1 MTIMKKLFYILAAAA
16 LLAGLS
22 GCGKNEAPVPQD
34 TVDLRYRVQDSY
46 ELAAV
51 SPQAFT
57 IVVKSSKPWTIRSY
71 HPEWCIISEEEGEAQ
86 PDSLVHIG
94 QGENTTVRVQYYDNT
109 DLDDRTDI
117 IEIASDGFI
126 GKKVSIY
133 QKGIAYLRVP
143 DEEQAFDVPKAG
155 GNVVFNVISNQDWS
169 VKITEMEGNWLS
181 VSEGATGTL
190 DGPVTL
196 TATENS
202 GWKRYAAVSV
212 YDRHGEERAIVKITQ
227 DGVQLDP
234 KTEELHVNF
243 DQLSTSVE
251 VVANTKWTAEKDTG
265 DDWYTIDNPTG
276 HDGNGTLNITVTSN
290 AEGTAI
296 RKGIITFKTVPAN
309 EGDASAQK
317 EIVIKQAYPL
327 AAVRVEMNMDEIN
340 NWGGLTGDKGQPLEF
355 IAGEGAF
362 FSKGALGYSR
372 LNRSM
377 QPGSYSFHWKTFA
390 EDVRVRHWFCYS
402 DGQEIKFDLKADGT
416 TSASF
421 NNGSSAKP
429 ENYGSGLSGIDMAKD
444 HLMSYIFSQ
453 EGDYCHVSLQVDGNE
468 AYAFSSSP
476 AVMNMVLWGK
486 SINMYIGVETGSA
499 ILDWYE
505 YTPPFSW
512 DEE

>member
-1 MTIMKKLFYILAAAA
+1 MKKLLYILAMSVLA
-16 LLAGLS
+16 AGLAACTQEKVQPA
-22 GCGKNEAPVPQD
+22 GDV
-34 TVDLRYRVQDSY
+34 VDLRYRVESEYNLD
-46 ELAAV
+46 AT
-51 SPQAFT
+51 SPKPFT
-57 IVVKSSKPWTIRSY
+57 IVVKSTKPWTITSS
-71 HPEWCIISEEEGEAQ
+71 HPEWCIISEEEGDAQ
-86 PDSLVHIG
+86 PDSLVHVG
-94 QGENTTVRVQYYDNT
+94 KGENTTVRVQYYDNT
-109 DLDDRTDI
+109 ELDARVDY
-117 IEIASDGFI
+117 IEIASDGWVA
-126 GKKVSIY
+126 KKVTIN
-133 QKGIAYLRVP
+133 QKGIAFLRVP

-155 GNVVFNVISNQDWS
+155 GNVVFNIISNQDWS
-169 VKITEMEGNWLS
+169 AKITEMEGSWLS
-181 VSEGATGTL
+181 ISEGATGTL
-190 DGPVTL
+190 NGTVTL

-296 RKGIITFKTVPAN
+296 RKGTITFKTVPAN

-327 AAVRVEMNMDEIN
+327 ASVRVEMNMDEIN

-355 IAGEGAF
+355 IAGEGAL
-362 FSKGALGYSR
+362 FSMGPLGYSR
-372 LNRSM
+372 LNMSK
-377 QPGSYSFHWKTFA
+377 PAGSYSFHWKSFSS
-390 EDVRVRHWFCYS
+390 DVRVRHWFCYS
-402 DGQEIKFDLKADGT
+402 DGQEVKFDLKADGS
-416 TSASF
+416 TSSSF

-429 ENYGSGLSGIDMAKD
+429 ENYGSGLSGIDMTKD

-453 EGDYCHVSLQVDGNE
+453 EGDYCHVSMQVDGNE